1 MDLIILDLR
10 TLNIYCYNISITLE
24 KDRSIT
30 CRNCFYNLTFALSI
44 TVFGAIMITAIKVTH
59 DLWSWCHFTRSY
71 TESHWWVP
79 ISSRLTGFV
88 LWPIT
93 VYWNFP
99 WGGCASY
106 AVIVSFRSKE
116 IELALLHSKHHC
128 YVLQNYIHVVTLY
141 LTCSTVFANI
151 CLFMPPI
158 L

>member
-1 MDLIILDLR
+1 MDLIVLDLR

-44 TVFGAIMITAIKVTH
+44 TVFGAIMKTAIKVTH

-71 TESHWWVP
+71 TESHWRVP

-99 WGGCASY
+99 WGLCLLSSHS
-106 AVIVSFRSKE
+106 IFSFKRDRISV
-116 IELALLHSKHHC
+116 ATFQTLLLCTPK
-128 YVLQNYIHVVTLY
+128 LY
-141 LTCSTVFANI
+141 TCSNIVFD
-151 CLFMPPI
+151 L
-158 L
+158 